1 MGVTNLP
8 TIGIACYASQGGS
21 GIVASELGLLL
32 ARTGYEV
39 HFISS
44 SLPWRLHH
52 YERNVFYHQVE
63 VANYP
68 VFHHPPYTLSLATK
82 MSEVATEHG
91 LDILHVHYA
100 IPHAASAFL
109 AQQMV
114 GPDRLRVITTLH
126 GTDITLVGQ
135 EPSFFPI
142 TKFLIERSDAV
153 TAVSEF
159 LRRET
164 EQVFHITRG
173 IDVIPNF
180 VDTRHFHPVEDKAR
194 RNQFAASGERL
205 ILHASNFRKVKNV
218 PTVVDVF
225 ARLAEDIPCR
235 LLLIGEGPESRTVQ
249 QRVTDLGVTNKV
261 QFLGQLEN
269 MEEIL
274 PLADLLLLP
283 SQHESFGLVALEAM
297 SCGTPVIATTV
308 GGTSEF
314 IDSGHN
320 GFLCDPDD
328 IESMVAAARRL
339 FQDGVLYQHVA
350 EEARRDAV
358 EKFGARCVLKQYLEL
373 YDRVMGSA
381 VKADTRR
388 G

>member
-1 MGVTNLP
+1 MVVTKLP
-8 TIGIACYASQGGS
+8 TIGIVCYASQGGS

-44 SLPWRLHH
+44 SLPWRLHR
-52 YERNVFYHQVE
+52 YERNVFYHPVE
-63 VANYP
+63 VVNYP
-68 VFHHPPYTLSLATK
+68 VFLHPPYTLSLATV
-82 MSEVATEHG
+82 MSEVAQEYG

-109 AQQMV
+109 AREMV
-114 GPDRLRVITTLH
+114 GGGRVKVITTLH

-153 TAVSEF
+153 TAVSNF
-159 LRRET
+159 LKEET
-164 EQVFHITRG
+164 ARVFAVNRP

-180 VDTRHFHPVEDKAR
+180 VDTRLFHPRQDVEQRA
-194 RNQFAASGERL
+194 QFAAVDEKL

-218 PTVVDVF
+218 PTVVEVF
-225 ARLAEDIPCR
+225 ARICQAVPSR
-235 LLLIGEGPESRTVQ
+235 LLLIGDGPERR
-249 QRVTDLGVTNKV
+249 RVLERVERLGVGDRV
-261 QFLGQLEN
+261 RFLGQLEN

-274 PLADLLLLP
+274 PLADLVLLP
-283 SQHESFGLVALEAM
+283 SEHESFGLVALEAM
-297 SCGTPVIATTV
+297 SCGTPVIATSV
-308 GGTSEF
+308 GGTREF
-314 IDSGHN
+314 IDPGHN
-320 GFLCDPDD
+320 GYLCAPDD
-328 IESMVAAARRL
+328 VDGMVQAAAA
-339 FQDGVLYQHVA
+339 VLQNEVLHQHLS

-373 YDRVMGSA
+373 YDRVTGSA
-381 VKADTRR
+381 SRLDARM